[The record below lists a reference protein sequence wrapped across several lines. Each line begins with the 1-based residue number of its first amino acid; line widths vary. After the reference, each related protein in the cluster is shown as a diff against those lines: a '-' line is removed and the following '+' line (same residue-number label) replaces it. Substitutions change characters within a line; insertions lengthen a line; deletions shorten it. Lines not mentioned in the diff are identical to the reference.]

1 MPLHCTFKMVQI
13 VSFYHNKEKGHL
25 VILLSQLLQ
34 GNRQH
39 IKTSK
44 FYEHEPIAL
53 FAVKWVF
60 LVRSNTVWNRI
71 IVLRPYAVVLIEALP
86 SEEEIHF
93 QNKYLF
99 REEKKKKKDRFIH
112 NGSGSVQCTWWLSD
126 TSRKCERLVLP
137 LLLTTG
143 ALSRCYG
150 QIGLVE

>member
-1 MPLHCTFKMVQI
+1 MVQI

-71 IVLRPYAVVLIEALP
+71 IVLSPYAVVLIEALP

-99 REEKKKKKDRFIH
+99 REKKKKDRFIH

-126 TSRKCERLVLP
+126 TSRKWTLSLTLCCWQLEHLAVAIARL
-137 LLLTTG
+137 
-143 ALSRCYG
+143 ALSSKNRSC
-150 QIGLVE
+150 